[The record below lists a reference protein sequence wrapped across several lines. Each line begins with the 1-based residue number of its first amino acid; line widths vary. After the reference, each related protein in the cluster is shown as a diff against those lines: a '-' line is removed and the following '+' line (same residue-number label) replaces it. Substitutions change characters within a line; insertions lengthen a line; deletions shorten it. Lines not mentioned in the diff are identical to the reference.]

1 MKDTNLKD
9 FERNDSSILAL
20 MLCSSNFDSVI
31 ISFAQVH
38 FFNDIPYTF
47 FIITQFF
54 WSGLWSIKL

>member
-38 FFNDIPYTF
+38 FFNEIPYTF
-47 FIITQFF
+47 FFNN
-54 WSGLWSIKL
+54 SIFLVRSLVD